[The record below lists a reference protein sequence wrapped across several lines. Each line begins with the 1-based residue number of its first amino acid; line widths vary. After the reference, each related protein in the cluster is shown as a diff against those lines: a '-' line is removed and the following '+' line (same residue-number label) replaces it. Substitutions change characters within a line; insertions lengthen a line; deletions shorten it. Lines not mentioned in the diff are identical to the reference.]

1 MKKTF
6 FLCVALIAL
15 FSCSNEELVKNETGI
30 SKLTE
35 DKVNILSFSDETE
48 FFNSVETIRKSDNN
62 SIETRSGTIE
72 SNFHSLFDEYQQAL
86 DEADFYYQSEA
97 AYEEFK
103 AKYSSL
109 YFQNIKTIF
118 LYTCQLVMNR

>member
-48 FFNSVETIRKSDNN
+48 FYNYPRILDNKN
-62 SIETRSGTIE
+62 
-72 SNFHSLFDEYQQAL
+72 H
-86 DEADFYYQSEA
+86 
-97 AYEEFK
+97 
-103 AKYSSL
+103 
-109 YFQNIKTIF
+109 
-118 LYTCQLVMNR
+118 

>member
-62 SIETRSGTIE
+62 CI
-72 SNFHSLFDEYQQAL
+72 Y
-86 DEADFYYQSEA
+86 
-97 AYEEFK
+97 
-103 AKYSSL
+103 
-109 YFQNIKTIF
+109 
-118 LYTCQLVMNR
+118 